1 MSDDDSHHHD
11 RDLTTSTKER
21 WEYIGTIL
29 AGVMVL
35 SLPVLVTGAAAG
47 ILSVSAVTQGW
58 FVLYATI
65 TLMAA
70 TWAFGE
76 GTLKAVKKARGK

>member
-1 MSDDDSHHHD
+1 MPEDDHHHD
-11 RDLTTSTKER
+11 QDLTTSSKER

-29 AGVMVL
+29 AGVMIT
-35 SLPVLVTGAAAG
+35 SLPVLIIGTTAG
-47 ILSVSAVTQGW
+47 ILTVSTITQGW

-76 GTLKAVKKARGK
+76 ETLKAVKKARGK